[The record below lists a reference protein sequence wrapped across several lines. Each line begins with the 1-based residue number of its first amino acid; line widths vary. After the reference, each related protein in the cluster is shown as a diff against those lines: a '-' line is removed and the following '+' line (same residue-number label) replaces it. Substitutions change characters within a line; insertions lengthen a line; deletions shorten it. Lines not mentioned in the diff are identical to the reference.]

1 MPAEPGAWLG
11 LIFLSDLMGML
22 LNDETTNGTLAAA
35 EMVKAPLGVT
45 EKNPEHHSNRL
56 LTAMWTVALQGTVKA
71 QVGWIE
77 SSRVLDGTQ
86 GNLLK

>member
-11 LIFLSDLMGML
+11 LIFLSDLMGVL
-22 LNDETTNGTLAAA
+22 LNGEPTNGTLAA

-45 EKNPEHHSNRL
+45 EKNREHYFNRS
-56 LTAMWTVALQGTVKA
+56 LTATWTVTLQGTVKA

-77 SSRVLDGTQ
+77 ALRVLDGTQ
-86 GNLLK
+86 GNLLN